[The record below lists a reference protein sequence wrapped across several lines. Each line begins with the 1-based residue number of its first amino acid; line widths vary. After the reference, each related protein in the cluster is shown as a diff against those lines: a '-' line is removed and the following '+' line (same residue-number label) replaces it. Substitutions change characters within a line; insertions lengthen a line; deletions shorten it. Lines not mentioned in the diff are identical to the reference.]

1 MKIKII
7 LLAIFTLVIFS
18 KSSFSDDSS
27 LENKINKNLRCLICQ
42 GQSIYDSQSD
52 FAESMKLVV
61 KQKIKAGMSE
71 EDIYSFF
78 KIQYGEWILYDPQF
92 NSKNFA
98 LWLLPILIFM
108 EATVMTS
115 SVQVMEITGSMV
127 ILGILKM
134 AVRMMIGGGTITE

>member
-7 LLAIFTLVIFS
+7 LLAIFILVLFS

-92 NSKNFA
+92 NTKNFA
-98 LWLLPILIFM
+98 LWLLPILIFI
-108 EATVMTS
+108 A
-115 SVQVMEITGSMV
+115 G
-127 ILGILKM
+127 GIIIFVKFGVLKK
-134 AVRMMIGGGTITE
+134 R

>member
-7 LLAIFTLVIFS
+7 LLVILVLISFS
-18 KSSFSDDSS
+18 KRSFSNDLK

-42 GQSIYDSQSD
+42 GQYIYDSQSD

-61 KQKIKAGMSE
+61 KQKIEAGMSE

-92 NSKNFA
+92 NIKNFA
-98 LWLLPILIFM
+98 LWLLPILIFL
-108 EATVMTS
+108 A
-115 SVQVMEITGSMV
+115 G
-127 ILGILKM
+127 GIIIIVKFGVLKK
-134 AVRMMIGGGTITE
+134 R

>member
-7 LLAIFTLVIFS
+7 LLVFFVLITFF
-18 KSSFSDDSS
+18 KSSYSNDSKV
-27 LENKINKNLRCLICQ
+27 ENKINKNLRCLICQ

-61 KQKIKAGMSE
+61 KQKIEAGMSE

-92 NSKNFA
+92 NIKNFA
-98 LWLLPILIFM
+98 LWLLPILIFL
-108 EATVMTS
+108 A
-115 SVQVMEITGSMV
+115 G
-127 ILGILKM
+127 GIIIIVKFGVLKK
-134 AVRMMIGGGTITE
+134 R

>member
-7 LLAIFTLVIFS
+7 LLVIFLLIS
-18 KSSFSDDSS
+18 FSRSSFSDDLI
-27 LENKINKNLRCLICQ
+27 LENRINKNLRCLICQ

-92 NSKNFA
+92 NTKNFA
-98 LWLLPILIFM
+98 LWLLPILIFL
-108 EATVMTS
+108 AGG
-115 SVQVMEITGSMV
+115 IV
-127 ILGILKM
+127 IIVKFGVLKK
-134 AVRMMIGGGTITE
+134 R

>member
-7 LLAIFTLVIFS
+7 LLLILVLISFS
-18 KSSFSDDSS
+18 KRSFSNDLK

-61 KQKIKAGMSE
+61 KQKIEAGMSE

-92 NSKNFA
+92 NTKNFA
-98 LWLLPILIFM
+98 LWLLPILIFL
-108 EATVMTS
+108 A
-115 SVQVMEITGSMV
+115 G
-127 ILGILKM
+127 GIIIIVKFGVLKK
-134 AVRMMIGGGTITE
+134 R

>member
-7 LLAIFTLVIFS
+7 LLVILVLISFS
-18 KSSFSDDSS
+18 KRSFSNDLK

-61 KQKIKAGMSE
+61 KQKIEAGMTE

-92 NSKNFA
+92 NIKNFA
-98 LWLLPILIFM
+98 LWLLPILIFL
-108 EATVMTS
+108 A
-115 SVQVMEITGSMV
+115 G
-127 ILGILKM
+127 GIIIIVKFGVLKK
-134 AVRMMIGGGTITE
+134 R